1 MGSTRLPSK
10 VLKEVASK
18 PMLWHM
24 FNRLENSREID
35 FVVLATTTSPEDDE
49 LEQFAKDYDL
59 PFYRGSEGD
68 VLGRYYEAAKKF
80 HCSAIVR
87 LTGDCPL
94 IDPAVTDQVITT
106 HLNSDSDYTANII
119 NRTYPR
125 GLDTEVISYE
135 VLEKAHNEA
144 FQDYEREHVTPYI
157 KEKPDIFR
165 LNSVEA
171 EGKLRRPDLRLTVDR
186 EEDLELI
193 RKVFG
198 ELYREDDI
206 IKTEQVIDF
215 LDNNPEIAQI
225 NSNVNQKGLKE

>member
-1 MGSTRLPSK
+1 MGSTRLPGK
-10 VLKEVASK
+10 ALKGVVGK

-24 FNRLENSREID
+24 FNRLENSQEID
-35 FVVLATTTSPEDDE
+35 LVVLATSTSPKDNE
-49 LEQFAKDYDL
+49 LEQFAKNYDL

-68 VLGRYYEAAKKF
+68 VLGRYYEAAEKF
-80 HCSAIVR
+80 QGNTIVR

-94 IDPAVTDQVITT
+94 IDPAVMDKVISS
-106 HLNSDSDYTANII
+106 HLDLDSDYTANTI

-125 GLDTEVISYE
+125 GLDTEVIGYDA
-135 VLEKAHNEA
+135 LEKAHNEA
-144 FQDYEREHVTPYI
+144 SKDYEREHVTPYI
-157 KEKPDIFR
+157 KENPDIFR

-193 RKVFG
+193 RKVFDK
-198 ELYREDDI
+198 LYHKDEI

-215 LDNNPEIAQI
+215 LDNNPEVASI
-225 NSNVNQKGLKE
+225 NSNVKQKGLKE